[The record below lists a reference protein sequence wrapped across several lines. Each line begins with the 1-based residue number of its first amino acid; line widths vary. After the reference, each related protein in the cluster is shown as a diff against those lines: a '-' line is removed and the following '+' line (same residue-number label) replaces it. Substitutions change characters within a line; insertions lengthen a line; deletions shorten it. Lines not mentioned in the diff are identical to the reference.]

1 MFCPPPKEESSVY
14 RLEWVLARPR
24 LRLIAL
30 EYPVSQWFVMYFII
44 LVTLQSVVIGNVP
57 ACPPLSHSPLC
68 ALYPV
73 SAGNLYLLWGSVIC
87 SSWIIWPLAEPD
99 HGLVEVIFS
108 GNGSRTSWLSG
119 RVRRQAHYSSIL
131 ALQASGIIFHNQ
143 VWHDRSAECIKFL
156 LAFFFLSS
164 LPPPTSVGGVSPP
177 PPLPV

>member
-1 MFCPPPKEESSVY
+1 M
-14 RLEWVLARPR
+14 LARPE

-30 EYPVSQWFVMYFII
+30 EHPVSQWFVMYFII
-44 LVTLQSVVIGNVP
+44 IVTRLSVVIGNISAYP
-57 ACPPLSHSPLC
+57 FPPSC
-68 ALYPV
+68 ALYLV
-73 SAGNLYLLWGSVIC
+73 SVGNLYLLWGSVIC

-119 RVRRQAHYSSIL
+119 RVRRRAHYSSIL

-156 LAFFFLSS
+156 LGFF
-164 LPPPTSVGGVSPP
+164 
-177 PPLPV
+177 PPLATTVAFPPLGSWGCHCDRYPQSLSTPG